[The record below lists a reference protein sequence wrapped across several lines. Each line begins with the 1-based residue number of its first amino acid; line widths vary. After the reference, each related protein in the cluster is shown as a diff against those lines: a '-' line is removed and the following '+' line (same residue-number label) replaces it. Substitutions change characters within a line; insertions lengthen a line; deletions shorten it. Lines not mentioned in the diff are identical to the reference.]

1 MVIRLS
7 SSKLTIFWR
16 FPSFLGLFY
25 PRIDY
30 NFDMKTKTNQK
41 EVILKIAKNPFSDY
55 KEAFFQIDIDLSC
68 KHLTHN

>member
-1 MVIRLS
+1 M
-7 SSKLTIFWR
+7 FWR

-41 EVILKIAKNPFSDY
+41 EVILKIAKKPIFY

>member
-1 MVIRLS
+1 M
-7 SSKLTIFWR
+7 FWR

-55 KEAFFQIDIDLSC
+55 KEAFFQIDIDLSY
-68 KHLTHN
+68 KNLTHN